1 MKNQSNKHKG
11 GQFMSKKFGLMS
23 VLLGS
28 MLLVACGETVSSSNP
43 TSTPTSTTTSTTS
56 TVSSSS
62 VIPSSSSEA
71 SSEIDEAQ
79 EFLDIAYDSLGGLI
93 ADPSNIT
100 TGFQVPSNLANGVTA
115 TWASANPGV
124 LSFGQ
129 PAQNTG
135 LINTVV
141 NRPQNGDGDARFN
154 ISATLSIPAT
164 LTSGNLTRVWTIQIT
179 VKENEVPELVIENV
193 DDILAIRDVAYD
205 GTLNVTL
212 DDLTIISKSAGDAFA
227 YDGTGTIMIYGGAA
241 PSLVVGSVY
250 TIAGIAEWYYGLW
263 EITGSTATLQP
274 NSQAQFPN
282 KETVDSVDTKVASLV
297 TDGKHLSAFGNA
309 ATGNFEPIYASLTG
323 KVYMIPGDSGNYNTW
338 ILDDENSVGY
348 LPGSASG
355 ETKTPAN
362 AFMLYYQTPNFN
374 LIRQYN
380 GIIITIDVI
389 IYTYRSNNHAFAI
402 YYIGGPNGVNA
413 ILTDEQK
420 QTIDANALS
429 VPATILEATTLT
441 LPTQG
446 QNGSTIAWTSSN
458 SAIIDATTGVVTIP
472 ESAQAVTLTAS
483 VTVGQLTAVVK
494 TFVVVVGLLENTNLG
509 AFDALAANAIAY
521 SEVKV
526 LWKNPSGSS
535 AGKTFVVGDQTGFA
549 YIYNST
555 ALNINV
561 GDFVGLNYKVGVYRG
576 LNQMTEV
583 QVLTPKAEVAP
594 SIPTP
599 TVWDATQATTWATS
613 AKIYTMYVTFEN
625 VIGFQSGNFTNG
637 YLPGFG
643 ARQIQLN
650 GSSNDLRNQKFNATG
665 FLIGRNSDAPATS
678 ITLQVESV
686 TTATAP
692 TDAEILALAT
702 QRYVAPVANAE
713 LTANLTLPTTYTPVG
728 TTFVANLAWTSSNP
742 DVISNTGVVTRPA
755 SGQPDA
761 TVTLSYVMSV
771 GSEANA
777 AVEIAYTVKAA
788 EAVQPTLPT
797 DLFFSEYI
805 EGSSNNKAFEI
816 FNGTG
821 SPIDLSIYTV
831 KLFGNGSPTA
841 TATQALSGTLA
852 NNDVYVIS
860 NASANATILGI
871 KDITSGVANY
881 NGDDALGLYKNDV
894 LIDVFGVI
902 GTDPGTNWV
911 VGTGATSEFT
921 LVRKSSVISGVTTWD
936 NTQWDVY
943 PQDTTTYLGSH
954 SLA

>member
-1 MKNQSNKHKG
+1 
-11 GQFMSKKFGLMS
+11 MSKKFGLMS

-28 MLLVACGETVSSSNP
+28 MLLVACGETVSSSTP
-43 TSTPTSTTTSTTS
+43 TSTPTSTTTSTVSSATPS
-56 TVSSSS
+56 SSSSSS
-62 VIPSSSSEA
+62 VA

-100 TGFQVPSNLANGVTA
+100 AGFQVPSNLANGVTA

-135 LINTVV
+135 LINAVV
-141 NRPQNGDGDARFN
+141 NRPSNGDGDARFN
-154 ISATLSIPAT
+154 ISSTLSIPAT
-164 LTSGNLTRVWTIQIT
+164 LTSGNLTRTWTLEVT
-179 VKENEVPELVIENV
+179 VKENEVPDLVIENV
-193 DDILAIRDVAYD
+193 EDILAIRDVAYD

-212 DDLTIISKSAGDAFA
+212 NDLTIIAKSAGDAFA

-241 PSLVVGSVY
+241 ASLVVGSVY
-250 TIAGIAEWYYGLW
+250 TIAGIAEWYFGLW
-263 EITGSTATLQP
+263 EITNSTATLQP
-274 NSQAQFPN
+274 DSQAQFPN
-282 KETVDSVDTKVASLV
+282 KETIDSVDTKVSALV
-297 TDGKHLSAFGNA
+297 ADGKHLSAFGNA
-309 ATGNFEPIYASLTG
+309 ASGNFEPIYASLTG
-323 KVYMIPGDSGNYNTW
+323 KVYMIPNDTGNYNTW
-338 ILDDENSVGY
+338 ILDDENTVGY
-348 LPGSASG
+348 LPGSATA

-362 AFMLYYQTPNFN
+362 AFMLYYQTPDFN

-380 GIIITIDVI
+380 GIVITIDVI

-402 YYIGGPNGVNA
+402 YYIGGPNGVSA
-413 ILTDEQK
+413 ILSDEQK
-420 QTIDANALS
+420 QSIDANALS

-458 SAIIDATTGVVTIP
+458 SAVIDPTTGVVTIP
-472 ESAQAVTLTAS
+472 ESAQAITLTAS
-483 VTVGQLTAVVK
+483 VTVGELAAVVK
-494 TFVVVVGLLENTNLG
+494 TFVVVVGLLENTNLA
-509 AFDALAANAIAY
+509 AFDALAVNAIAY

-535 AGKTFVVGDQTGFA
+535 AGKTFVVGDATGFA
-549 YIYNST
+549 YIFNST
-555 ALNINV
+555 VLNINV

-583 QVLTPKAEVAP
+583 QVLTPKAETAP
-594 SIPTP
+594 SIPNP

-613 AKIYTMYVTFEN
+613 AKIYAMYVTFEN

-643 ARQIQLN
+643 VREIQLN

-665 FLIGRNSDAPATS
+665 FLIGRSSDAPANR

-761 TVTLSYVMSV
+761 NVTLSYVMSV
-771 GSEANA
+771 GNEANA

-788 EAVQPTLPT
+788 EAVAIQTLFTNDFGTVAKTGYSVGNIIYTPTGGTEITAAKDRVQINTSATAPHTSMGAFAVFAPISTYPISYL
-797 DLFFSEYI
+797 DINFSSLSGAGKLELDYSVWNSTAL
-805 EGSSNNKAFEI
+805 GNLTNTAVVSTALLKLQTY
-816 FNGTG
+816 NGTEWV
-821 SPIDLSIYTV
+821 DLGDA
-831 KLFGNGSPTA
+831 FN
-841 TATQALSGTLA
+841 
-852 NNDVYVIS
+852 VIA
-860 NASANATILGI
+860 NASATEYKKTSFTLNGAAQYRLVYTITGP
-871 KDITSGVANY
+871 
-881 NGDDALGLYKNDV
+881 ALGTSNTAYALTVDNLV
-894 LIDVFGVI
+894 V
-902 GTDPGTNWV
+902 TD
-911 VGTGATSEFT
+911 
-921 LVRKSSVISGVTTWD
+921 R
-936 NTQWDVY
+936 
-943 PQDTTTYLGSH
+943 
-954 SLA
+954 

>member
-62 VIPSSSSEA
+62 VTPSSSSVTPSSSSEA

-212 DDLTIISKSAGDAFA
+212 DDLTIIAKSAGDAFA

-241 PSLVVGSVY
+241 SSLVVGSVY
-250 TIAGIAEWYYGLW
+250 TIAGIAEWYFGLW

-297 TDGKHLSAFGNA
+297 TAGKHLPAFGNA
-309 ATGNFEPIYASLTG
+309 ASGNFEPIYASLTG

-380 GIIITIDVI
+380 GIVITIDVI

-413 ILTDEQK
+413 VLSDEQK

-458 SAIIDATTGVVTIP
+458 SAIIDASTGVVTLP

-494 TFVVVVGLLENTNLG
+494 TFVVVVGLLENTNLA
-509 AFDALAANAIAY
+509 AFDALAVNAIAY

-549 YIYNST
+549 YIFNST
-555 ALNINV
+555 VLNINV

-613 AKIYTMYVTFEN
+613 AKIYSMYVTFEN

-692 TDAEILALAT
+692 SNAEILALAT

-713 LTANLTLPTTYTPVG
+713 LISNLTLPTTYTPAG
-728 TTFVANLAWTSSNP
+728 TTFTANLAWTSSNP
-742 DVISNTGVVTRPA
+742 DVISNTGAVTRPA
-755 SGQPDA
+755 SGQPDVA
-761 TVTLSYVMSV
+761 VTLSYVMSV
-771 GSEANA
+771 GTEANA
-777 AVEIAYTVKAA
+777 AVEIAYTVLANTAVAQPVVVTAA
-788 EAVQPTLPT
+788 YPGGSTTNMQASPNNNAAAIGLDATLFT
-797 DLFFSEYI
+797 V
-805 EGSSNNKAFEI
+805 
-816 FNGTG
+816 
-821 SPIDLSIYTV
+821 LSIKNGASTEIGLNSSGQIRLYAVRTD
-831 KLFGNGSPTA
+831 GNGNTLSISVAAGYIIQGVEIVFGASTNSPTA
-841 TATQALSGTLA
+841 TLVLGSESNALVAADLA
-852 NNDVYVIS
+852 NITKTYTGLSINQFTLKNTQNTGGSGS
-860 NASANATILGI
+860 NAQIYILSI
-871 KDITSGVANY
+871 KITYIAQ
-881 NGDDALGLYKNDV
+881 A
-894 LIDVFGVI
+894 
-902 GTDPGTNWV
+902 
-911 VGTGATSEFT
+911 
-921 LVRKSSVISGVTTWD
+921 
-936 NTQWDVY
+936 
-943 PQDTTTYLGSH
+943 
-954 SLA
+954 

>member
-1 MKNQSNKHKG
+1 
-11 GQFMSKKFGLMS
+11 MSKKFGLMS

-28 MLLVACGETVSSSNP
+28 MILVACGETVSSSNP

-56 TVSSSS
+56 TVSSST
-62 VIPSSSSEA
+62 SSSSSVSSS

-115 TWASANPGV
+115 TWSSANPGV

-141 NRPQNGDGDARFN
+141 NRPNNGDGDAKFN
-154 ISATLSIPAT
+154 ISAALSIPAT
-164 LTSGNLTRVWTIQIT
+164 LTSGNLTRTWTIEIT
-179 VKENEVPELVIENV
+179 VKENEVPELIIENV
-193 DDILAIRDVAYD
+193 ADILAIRDVAYD

-212 DDLTIISKSAGDAFA
+212 DDLTIIAKSAGDAFA

-241 PSLVVGSVY
+241 SSLVVGNVY

-263 EITGSTATLQP
+263 EITGSTATLQAE
-274 NSQAQFPN
+274 SQPQYPN

-297 TDGKHLSAFGNA
+297 ADGKHLSAFANA
-309 ATGNFEPIYASLTG
+309 AAGNFEPIYASLTG

-338 ILDDENSVGY
+338 ILDDENTVGY
-348 LPGSASG
+348 VAGSASG

-362 AFMLYYQTPNFN
+362 AFMLYYQTPDFN

-380 GIIITIDVI
+380 GIVITIDVI

-402 YYIGGPNGVNA
+402 YYIGGPNGVSA
-413 ILTDEQK
+413 ILSDEQK

-429 VPATILEATTLT
+429 MPATILEATTLT

-446 QNGSTIAWTSSN
+446 QNGSTITWTSSN
-458 SAIIDATTGVVTIP
+458 NAIIDPTTGVVTIP

-483 VTVGQLTAVVK
+483 VVVGQLTAVVK
-494 TFVVVVGLLENTNLG
+494 PFVIVVGQLSNTTLND
-509 AFDALAANAIAY
+509 FDSLAVNTIAY

-526 LWKNPSGSS
+526 LWKNPTGSS

-549 YIYNST
+549 YVFNST
-555 ALNINV
+555 VLTMNV

-583 QVLTPKAEVAP
+583 QVLTPSGNAP
-594 SIPTP
+594 FIPNP
-599 TVWDATQATTWATS
+599 TVWNATQATNYATS
-613 AKIYTMYVTFEN
+613 AKIYAMYVTFEN

-643 ARQIQLN
+643 VREIQLN
-650 GSSNDLRNQKFNATG
+650 GSSNDLRNQKFNVTG
-665 FLIGRNSDAPATS
+665 FMIGRSSDAPANR
-678 ITLQVESV
+678 ITIQVESV
-686 TTATAP
+686 TTAVAP

-713 LTANLTLPTTYTPVG
+713 LTSNLTLPTTYTPTG
-728 TTFVANLAWTSSNP
+728 TTFVANLVWTSSNT

-755 SGQPDA
+755 AGQPDA
-761 TVTLSYVMSV
+761 SVTLSYVMSV
-771 GSEANA
+771 GAESNA
-777 AVEIAYTVKAA
+777 AVEIAYTVKANS
-788 EAVQPTLPT
+788 AVAQPVVVTAAYPG
-797 DLFFSEYI
+797 
-805 EGSSNNKAFEI
+805 GSTTNMQASPSNNAAAIGLDANLF
-816 FNGTG
+816 TV
-821 SPIDLSIYTV
+821 LSIKNGASTEIGLNTSGQIRLYALRTD
-831 KLFGNGSPTA
+831 GNGNTLSISVASGYTIQGVEIVFGASTNSPTA
-841 TATQALSGTLA
+841 TLVLGSESNALVAADLA
-852 NNDVYVIS
+852 NITKTYSGLSINQFTIKNTQNTGGSGS
-860 NASANATILGI
+860 NAQIYILSI
-871 KDITSGVANY
+871 KITYIAQ
-881 NGDDALGLYKNDV
+881 A
-894 LIDVFGVI
+894 
-902 GTDPGTNWV
+902 
-911 VGTGATSEFT
+911 
-921 LVRKSSVISGVTTWD
+921 
-936 NTQWDVY
+936 
-943 PQDTTTYLGSH
+943 
-954 SLA
+954 